1 MSWRETARA
10 FQTSWEA
17 VYRSVEWF
25 VQWGL
30 AHRELRGIES
40 IGVDEIHWGR
50 GLRAD
55 KFLTVIYQ
63 IDAPCP
69 RPVGGARQVVGAGRG
84 ASILF
89 FAPISTT
96 GPVLRGVLG
105 GGPPPP
111 KNPHRAPPFRVD

>member
-1 MSWRETARA
+1 MMGFLARWARRLSWRETARA

-30 AHRELRGIES
+30 AHRELRGVES

-55 KFLTVIYQ
+55 NFLTVIYQ
-63 IDAPCP
+63 IAAHCRRLLWVGRRPSQATLRRGRKTPRPRVLKVAPC
-69 RPVGGARQVVGAGRG
+69 V
-84 ASILF
+84 
-89 FAPISTT
+89 
-96 GPVLRGVLG
+96 
-105 GGPPPP
+105 
-111 KNPHRAPPFRVD
+111 